1 MKTTTMKN
9 FAGLTYVTVLN
20 IPIKGSAFGDIID
33 VQPREL
39 ERLVAIALIE
49 NKIPIRGAEFRVLK
63 SAIGMSNEEIGEKLG
78 VSRNTVL
85 KWGKEIEKR
94 LPPPYEMLVR
104 LLVVDVLGISISATI
119 EDLRAGDKTK
129 RIHVKAA

>member
-20 IPIKGSAFGDIID
+20 IPVKSSALGDVID
-33 VQPREL
+33 AGPREL

-49 NKIPIRGAEFRVLK
+49 QKIPITGAEFRVFK
-63 SAIGMSNEEIGEKLG
+63 SALDMSNEEIGEKLG

-85 KWGKEIEKR
+85 KWGKELEKR
-94 LPPPYEMLVR
+94 LPPSYEMLVR
-104 LLVVDVLGISISATI
+104 LLVAGVLGVSISATI
-119 EDLRAGDKTK
+119 EDLKAGDKTK
-129 RIHVKAA
+129 RINVKAA